1 MTDTPDNKAPE
12 ASPAPEKKAAK
23 AKAPKT
29 KKATDTPATAGAEA
43 SASAKATADMS
54 TTGTEAKSEAHTQAP
69 GEKPAKASKSPKAKK
84 TQGESSAASTP
95 STESTVST
103 PAADG
108 AAPVRKIETAKDLLS
123 DDIGDLKIRR
133 AKGSKNISSGICHI
147 LATFNNTLITFTDK
161 AGNTIARSSSGKCGF
176 KGAKKST
183 AYAAQV
189 VCQDAAKAAMAH
201 GLKEIEIRLSGPGMG
216 RDSAVRA
223 IQTLGL
229 GVSSLIDVTPIPH
242 NGCRAR
248 KHRRV

>member
-1 MTDTPDNKAPE
+1 MSDEINKAP
-12 ASPAPEKKAAK
+12 ADATPSPEKKVVK
-23 AKAPKT
+23 AKAPKA
-29 KKATDTPATAGAEA
+29 KKATDTAAPVAAEA
-43 SASAKATADMS
+43 STTAPKADAKA
-54 TTGTEAKSEAHTQAP
+54 
-69 GEKPAKASKSPKAKK
+69 EK
-84 TQGESSAASTP
+84 SAASTP
-95 STESTVST
+95 AAA
-103 PAADG
+103 PAA
-108 AAPVRKIETAKDLLS
+108 PKKVETAADLLS

-133 AKGSKNISSGICHI
+133 AKGSKNVVSGICHV
-147 LATFNNTLITFTDK
+147 LATFNNTLITFTDR

-189 VCQDAAKAAMAH
+189 VCQDAAKQAMAH
-201 GLKEIEIRLSGPGMG
+201 GLKEVEIRLCGPGMG

-248 KHRRV
+248 KRRRV

>member
-1 MTDTPDNKAPE
+1 
-12 ASPAPEKKAAK
+12 
-23 AKAPKT
+23 
-29 KKATDTPATAGAEA
+29 
-43 SASAKATADMS
+43 
-54 TTGTEAKSEAHTQAP
+54 
-69 GEKPAKASKSPKAKK
+69 
-84 TQGESSAASTP
+84 
-95 STESTVST
+95 V
-103 PAADG
+103 
-108 AAPVRKIETAKDLLS
+108 
-123 DDIGDLKIRR
+123 
-133 AKGSKNISSGICHI
+133 GICHV

-183 AYAAQV
+183 AYAAQI

-201 GLKEIEIRLSGPGMG
+201 GLKEVEIRLCGPGMG

-248 KHRRV
+248 KRRRV

>member
-1 MTDTPDNKAPE
+1 MTDTPDNKAPAPE
-12 ASPAPEKKAAK
+12 TPAPKAEKKAR
-23 AKAPKT
+23 APKA
-29 KKATDTPATAGAEA
+29 KKATDTAAPAAAEA
-43 SASAKATADMS
+43 SAAPAPKAEAKKS
-54 TTGTEAKSEAHTQAP
+54 EKSEVKTEAKADAKSADATAP
-69 GEKPAKASKSPKAKK
+69 TADAPK
-84 TQGESSAASTP
+84 
-95 STESTVST
+95 
-103 PAADG
+103 
-108 AAPVRKIETAKDLLS
+108 KIETAKDLLS
-123 DDIGDLKIRR
+123 DDIGELKIRR
-133 AKGSKNISSGICHI
+133 AKGSKNITSGICHI

-201 GLKEIEIRLSGPGMG
+201 GLKEVEIRLSGPGMG

-248 KHRRV
+248 KRRRV